1 MNNFQKVIIGSSSK
15 IKENREIYRF
25 HRIIYNPIWSK
36 DIYGLR
42 STFKKF
48 CEIRNY
54 LMGHPNEFAIDSIE
68 KGFWSA
74 TRISQFPVDGGHMS
88 VHRDKFLNNL
98 NKKNQMKFYQF
109 ILNLTEFGKDFV
121 SGGAYIKKNNKDIF
135 LEKHMNS
142 GDLLIYNGLIEH
154 GVKEIDTNK
163 KVDISKLNGR
173 IVLMNS
179 LYKTKVKN
187 V

>member
-1 MNNFQKVIIGSSSK
+1 MNNFQKVIIGSSLI
-15 IKENREIYRF
+15 IKENREIHRF

-48 CEIRNY
+48 CEIRSY
-54 LMGHPNEFAIDSIE
+54 IMGHPNEFAIDSIE

-98 NKKNQMKFYQF
+98 NKKSQMKFYQF
-109 ILNLTEFGKDFV
+109 ILNMTEFGKDFV
-121 SGGAYIKKNNKDIF
+121 SGGAYIKKKKRYF
-135 LEKHMNS
+135 FGK
-142 GDLLIYNGLIEH
+142 
-154 GVKEIDTNK
+154 TNE
-163 KVDISKLNGR
+163 
-173 IVLMNS
+173 
-179 LYKTKVKN
+179 
-187 V
+187 